1 LAGVT
6 GARAAAAPAVSGDHE
21 SHRESECRDAH
32 AHGAC
37 EAVAGWGDGA
47 AGVGPNAF
55 AAGYLETEKHFRR
68 IMGYEYLWVLEAKLQ
83 ELRELRLERLRSTS
97 TVSVGNPL
105 TQEAA

>member
-1 LAGVT
+1 MVEWGQFADG
-6 GARAAAAPAVSGDHE
+6 
-21 SHRESECRDAH
+21 ECTDMPMRPWIR
-32 AHGAC
+32 GQR
-37 EAVAGWGDGA
+37 W
-47 AGVGPNAF
+47 F

-68 IMGYEYLWVLEAKLQ
+68 IMGYEHLWVLKAKLH